1 MKRLLLLRHAKAEQ
15 DPGDGDHARALSE
28 RGRGDAM
35 LIGHYMDTH
44 AYWPGAVLCSTSKR
58 TVETWDLIARELA
71 RVPESKFLKSLYLA
85 SPKQILNAAHGVGE
99 DASVTL
105 MIGHNPGMEDVAA
118 RLARKPASRDE
129 EERREKMAGKFPTCA
144 LAVVDFDVGAWR
156 DITAGTGLLADFVRP
171 RDLKD

>member
-15 DPGDGDHARALSE
+15 NSGESDHARALTE
-28 RGRGDAM
+28 RGRRDAM

-44 AYWPGAVLCSTSKR
+44 AYWPGVVLCSTAKR

-71 RVPESKFLKSLYLA
+71 RAPEPKFLKSLYLA
-85 SPKQILNAAHGVGE
+85 SPKQILNALHSVGE

-105 MIGHNPGMEDVAA
+105 MIGHNPGMEEIAT
-118 RLARKPASRDE
+118 RLAREPRPHDE
-129 EERREKMAGKFPTCA
+129 EERRETMAEKFPTCA
-144 LAVVDFDVGAWR
+144 LAVLDFDVSAWR